1 MDDLLKDAIA
11 DAKAVRETAL
21 ANAKIAL
28 EEAFTPRIQSMLS
41 NKIQSEMEPDE
52 GDSADVVAGE
62 DEPSGEPVQP
72 GIPEGEDEEPEIA
85 VEPEIGEEEPI
96 VAQDEIPGEEVPL
109 AAQDEVPGDEF
120 SEPEAEVPGEEV
132 PLAAQDEVPGDEWS
146 EEEPEAIEG
155 VIEINGVKYAP
166 VVSEEDEDALEPRRS
181 GEYVDVEEESIDDLD
196 LEAILKELED
206 EADEAEVDE
215 NYEEGE
221 VGDGLSSK
229 EATTADEA
237 ELAENDVS
245 SDIGD
250 GDNKVADAAADSSD
264 VGQGSEE
271 PASADAPAAGH
282 ENPEDEEVDDLV
294 EVNGVRYQKVAEQ
307 DEWEARNGDL
317 EKNEGEDGEDIDLEE
332 ILKALSEQ
340 DDEEEEAAADQ
351 VESLSSDLA
360 EHRKVVKY
368 LRSKLNEVNLLNAKL
383 LFTNKLFRAHGLTN
397 EQKLKVV
404 ETFDRATNLREV
416 KLVFAT
422 LAESFGSRTAS
433 PSKQIKEKKGSAS
446 KAVASTKPKSPSV
459 IKEGFDMKARFQ
471 KLANIL

>member
-41 NKIQSEMEPDE
+41 DKIQNELE
-52 GDSADVVAGE
+52 GDEEAAE
-62 DEPSGEPVQP
+62 EAPV
-72 GIPEGEDEEPEIA
+72 EGEEPEAEEEPEIA
-85 VEPEIGEEEPI
+85 AEPEVGEE
-96 VAQDEIPGEEVPL
+96 PL
-109 AAQDEVPGDEF
+109 VAQDEVPGDEF
-120 SEPEAEVPGEEV
+120 SEPEAEVPAEEE
-132 PLAAQDEVPGDEWS
+132 PLVAQDEVPGDEFS
-146 EEEPEAIEG
+146 EPEAEEEFPAEEG

-166 VVSEEDEDALEPRRS
+166 VVSEEDEEEFEAP
-181 GEYVDVEEESIDDLD
+181 VEEQEDEDELD
-196 LEAILKELED
+196 LESILRELED
-206 EADEAEVDE
+206 EAEEGEIEEDYA
-215 NYEEGE
+215 EGE
-221 VGDGLSSK
+221 VGDGLSSD
-229 EATTADEA
+229 EAETADEA

-271 PASADAPAAGH
+271 PAAADAPAAGH
-282 ENPEDEEVDDLV
+282 ENSEDEEVDDLV
-294 EVNGVRYQKVAEQ
+294 EVNGVKYQKVAEQ

-332 ILKALSEQ
+332 ILRALSEQ
-340 DDEEEEAAADQ
+340 DEEEEEAAEEQ
-351 VESLSSDLA
+351 VSKLSSELK

-404 ETFDRATNLREV
+404 ENFDRATNLREV

-422 LAESFGSRTAS
+422 LAGSFGQGPAS
-433 PSKQIKEKKGSAS
+433 TVKQPIKEKKGSAS
-446 KAVASTKPKSPSV
+446 KPVASTKPKSPKV
-459 IKEGFDMKARFQ
+459 IEEGFDMKARFQ